1 MRKIILFFAV
11 QVREENL
18 VFIFSE
24 QLKETMNAILNREI
38 LKTHWVRESTVGET
52 LKKYLRLWN
61 TLVWI
66 STYEKYVWNNNLS
79 ASAKIT

>member
-24 QLKETMNAILNREI
+24 QLKETMNAILNGEI
-38 LKTHWVRESTVGET
+38 LKTHWVRESTVGENP
-52 LKKYLRLWN
+52 KKISSSMKYISLNIDLW
-61 TLVWI
+61 
-66 STYEKYVWNNNLS
+66 
-79 ASAKIT
+79 KICMK